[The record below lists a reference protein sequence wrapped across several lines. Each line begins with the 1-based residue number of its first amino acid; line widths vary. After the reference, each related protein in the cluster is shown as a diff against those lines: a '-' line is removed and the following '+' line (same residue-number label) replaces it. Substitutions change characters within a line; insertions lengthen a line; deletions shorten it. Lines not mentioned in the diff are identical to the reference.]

1 MKLWFSVQVMVLGL
15 LIVFV
20 GLAILIGA
28 IVLLSVILRRFQK
41 PKVPAAPAA
50 VQPAP
55 AAQPAPAPA
64 EDDLALVAVMMA
76 AILAGERA
84 DGGKGLV
91 VRSVRRLGASAWSV
105 AGRREQ
111 LGI

>member
-20 GLAILIGA
+20 GLIILIGA
-28 IVLLSVILRRFQK
+28 IKLLSAILRRGEQAK
-41 PKVPAAPAA
+41 APAAPAVVQA
-50 VQPAP
+50 VPAP
-55 AAQPAPAPA
+55 AAPA

-76 AILAGERA
+76 AILAGENVS
-84 DGGKGLV
+84 GGKGLV
-91 VRSVRRLGASAWSV
+91 VRSVRRLGGSAWSG